1 MPVAVVKHHSCLWIV
16 YGRAVL
22 VQNLGLFR
30 DLQGRADGSHES
42 SVCSFNDIG
51 DEDHA
56 NRTQNRAPQTAT
68 HQARAHASGQLE
80 RAVGCRCK
88 DSKNPQEHGP
98 YYQLSFTWRGKGPT
112 RFVRTEHLAEVRQ
125 KLANYKRFRELTDDW
140 VDLVVD
146 GAARTGEKPV
156 GRWKSILRTYRRK

>member
-1 MPVAVVKHHSCLWIV
+1 M

-80 RAVGCRCK
+80 
-88 DSKNPQEHGP
+88 GP
-98 YYQLSFTWRGKGPT
+98 VQRMRQARLPLQRFEEPAGARTYYQLSFTWRGKGRT
-112 RFVRTEHLAEVRQ
+112 GFVRTEHLAEVRQ